1 MAGKKYHPRLINT
14 RRSGVAGYPRVDIYI
29 HARHRG
35 NPRGTG
41 EAVAVLEFVSRKGVV
56 HVRKATAAVGN
67 DTKNA
72 LTLKVIVSALKML
85 IKPCE
90 VMLHT
95 DNEYIKSCVALGWL
109 ETWRQQGWTKANGKQ
124 PANMWLWKG
133 FYISMQIHKIT
144 FMPYGARREF
154 VSGGD

>member
-1 MAGKKYHPRLINT
+1 MEYL
-14 RRSGVAGYPRVDIYI
+14 RVDIYI
-29 HARHRG
+29 HAKHKG

-41 EAVAVLEFVSRKGVV
+41 EAIAVLEFISRKNET
-56 HVRKATAAVGN
+56 HIRKAVVAVEN

-72 LTLKVIVSALKML
+72 LTLKVIVMALKML

-109 ETWRQQGWTKANGKQ
+109 ETWRQQGWAKANGKQ
-124 PANMWLWKG
+124 PANMELWKG
-133 FYISMQIHKIT
+133 FYISMQIHKVT
-144 FMPYGARREF
+144 FMPYEDRQEF
-154 VSGGD
+154 HNEN

>member
-1 MAGKKYHPRLINT
+1 MEYLK
-14 RRSGVAGYPRVDIYI
+14 VDIYI
-29 HARHRG
+29 HTKHKG
-35 NPRGTG
+35 NPRGAG
-41 EAVAVLEFVSRKGVV
+41 EAAAVLEFISRKKEA
-56 HVRKATAAVGN
+56 HIRKATAAVEN

-124 PANMWLWKG
+124 PANMELWKG

-144 FMPYGARREF
+144 FMPYEDRQEF
-154 VSGGD
+154 NNEN